1 MNRALLCEE
10 EAREYVGG
18 IPERTFK
25 TLCGD
30 HVIRLGKRNYCRP
43 SDLDEA
49 DRVLDDAADKVER
62 LSRWVLVANSRVNAV
77 NAVNAGRRHR
87 HGTLRSRRKSRE
99 SNKTIVKETGNECS
113 I

>member
-1 MNRALLCEE
+1 MSRALLCEE

-62 LSRWVLVANSRVNAV
+62 LSRWVLVANSRVNA
-77 NAVNAGRRHR
+77 GRRRHR
-87 HGTLRSRRKSRE
+87 TLRSRRKSRE

>member
-1 MNRALLCEE
+1 MSRALLCEE
-10 EAREYVGG
+10 EACEYVGG

-43 SDLDEA
+43 PDLDEA

-77 NAVNAGRRHR
+77 NAGHRHR
-87 HGTLRSRRKSRE
+87 HRTLRSRRKSRE

>member
-1 MNRALLCEE
+1 MSRALLCEE

-43 SDLDEA
+43 SDHDEA

-62 LSRWVLVANSRVNAV
+62 LSRWVLVANSRVNA
-77 NAVNAGRRHR
+77 GHRHR
-87 HGTLRSRRKSRE
+87 HRTLRSRRKSRE

>member
-1 MNRALLCEE
+1 MSRALLCEE

-62 LSRWVLVANSRVNAV
+62 LSRWVLVANSRECCQCCEC
-77 NAVNAGRRHR
+77 
-87 HGTLRSRRKSRE
+87 RSSSSSPHVEEQAQVKGIKQNNREGNRK
-99 SNKTIVKETGNECS
+99 
-113 I
+113 

>member
-10 EAREYVGG
+10 ETREYVGG

-25 TLCGD
+25 TLCSD

-62 LSRWVLVANSRVNAV
+62 LLRWVLVANSRVNAV

-99 SNKTIVKETGNECS
+99 SNKTVVKETGNECS

>member
-43 SDLDEA
+43 SDHDEA

-77 NAVNAGRRHR
+77 NAGHRHR
-87 HGTLRSRRKSRE
+87 TLRSRRKSRE

>member
-62 LSRWVLVANSRVNAV
+62 LSRWVLVANSRVNA
-77 NAVNAGRRHR
+77 GRRHR
-87 HGTLRSRRKSRE
+87 HRTLRSRRKSRE

>member
-1 MNRALLCEE
+1 MSRALLCEE

-49 DRVLDDAADKVER
+49 DKVER

-87 HGTLRSRRKSRE
+87 HRTLRSRRRSRE
-99 SNKTIVKETGNECS
+99 SNKTIAKETGNECS

>member
-1 MNRALLCEE
+1 MSRALLCEE
-10 EAREYVGG
+10 EACEYVGG

-25 TLCGD
+25 TLRGD

-62 LSRWVLVANSRVNAV
+62 LSRWVLVASSRVNA
-77 NAVNAGRRHR
+77 GHRYRHR
-87 HGTLRSRRKSRE
+87 TLRSRRKSRE